1 MANAVLE
8 PLDLSLP
15 NMKEL
20 GAKWLTGMAEYLAA
34 NPQFVVN
41 GFIRS
46 GVTHA
51 LDHNIV
57 ESPIT
62 NGSGDDDSDDEDS
75 YYQVDS
81 DSEEDLNDEDGLD
94 DKENLDAEG
103 LDNEECLDEEDLDDE
118 EGPDNDEEEHLESP
132 DDPEGVGQSDE
143 MIIIDRK
150 QFFEINIKS

>member
-8 PLDLSLP
+8 PVDLSLP

-20 GAKWLTGMAEYLAA
+20 GTKWLTGMAEYLAA

-51 LDHNIV
+51 LDHNDDSNAV

-62 NGSGDDDSDDEDS
+62 NGSGDDDDNDDEDS
-75 YYQVDS
+75 YYHVDS
-81 DSEEDLNDEDGLD
+81 DSEEDLDYEDDLD
-94 DKENLDAEG
+94 DKENLDAKG
-103 LDNEECLDEEDLDDE
+103 LDI
-118 EGPDNDEEEHLESP
+118 
-132 DDPEGVGQSDE
+132 
-143 MIIIDRK
+143 MRK
-150 QFFEINIKS
+150 V